1 MINCVCGQSAFGES
15 EPDGEW
21 KVEPD
26 LNLWRILSVLVED
39 HMMKSMLD
47 CAEFGHDC
55 MVIGATSVA
64 WDDNPYVVTDDDDE
78 SSDSSNES

>member
-1 MINCVCGQSAFGES
+1 MELDDIPPVDETTRVASTISSVETKMINCVCGQSAFGES

-39 HMMKSMLD
+39 HMMKSDTIPTKNGRELM
-47 CAEFGHDC
+47 EK
-55 MVIGATSVA
+55 
-64 WDDNPYVVTDDDDE
+64 
-78 SSDSSNES
+78 